1 MKTAKLITRIEEVDP
16 LNQMQVG
23 DLINELEN
31 LIFLKNRMTEKTL
44 KPGYVC
50 TDQYFKDCGTI
61 AHYKLKTI
69 SLITTL

>member
-1 MKTAKLITRIEEVDP
+1 MKTAKLITRIEEVNP
-16 LNQMQVG
+16 VNQIQVG

-31 LIFLKNRMTEKTL
+31 LIFLKNRMTEKTFEL
-44 KPGYVC
+44 GYVG

-69 SLITTL
+69 ALITTL